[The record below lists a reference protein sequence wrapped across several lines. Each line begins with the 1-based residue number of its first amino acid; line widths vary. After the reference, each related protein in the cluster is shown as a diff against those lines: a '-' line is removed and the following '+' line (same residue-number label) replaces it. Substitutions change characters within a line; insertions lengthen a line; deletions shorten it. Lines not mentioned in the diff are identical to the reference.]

1 MTVNE
6 LLDIADLWP
15 DPVLLVTSDGIALG
29 GNRRIEALL
38 GRPNAALEGCPVGE
52 LLSWRDDSRA
62 YLSACARSRQ
72 YLPGSVGLR
81 LDGSHSQQWRT
92 EGALL
97 RAATAGD
104 AALVL
109 LRFIPIETVD
119 AQLAALN
126 GQIEAL
132 SGEVQRR
139 TMAEDRLRISEN
151 RFRQFAEQITDVFW
165 LVDLAGDRFLYLSPA
180 FEKLWGQPS
189 ENLAVRRAAFLNA
202 IHDDDRDLV
211 IDSFN
216 AQTRGEKTVTE
227 YRVRRPNGEVRWVL
241 DRGFPI
247 VEDSGAVQ
255 RVCGVAVDITS
266 RKRLED
272 SLRQRTQRLRLL
284 RDVAA
289 HLLTARETAQMV
301 QGLFE
306 IFQGHF
312 GLDAYFAFLGTET
325 SDGLRLES
333 CAGVSEDFERAIA
346 RVELGRGVCGRVAK
360 ERRPMVLGRIGE
372 GDAPFTRMLQRA
384 GIRAYACFP
393 LMVDDRLFGTLSFG
407 SRSREQFDDGDVTFF
422 QTISDYVTAAYDRLE
437 LVSELQ
443 EADRRKDLFLAT
455 LAHELRNPLAP
466 IRSGLELMPLTRD
479 DPEMAQQ
486 VYDAM
491 ERQLQQM
498 TRLLDDLLDVSRVTR
513 DKLTLKKTVV
523 DMADVVQSALE
534 ISRPAIDAAGHRL
547 TVTLPDEPVLID
559 ADAVRLAQ
567 VFSNLLNN
575 AARYTDAGGCI
586 WLTAEASETDVA
598 VHVRDNGIGIAPELL
613 PRLFRPFVQGGTSTR
628 RGQGGL
634 GIGLM
639 LARRLIELHGGRID
653 AASAGPGQGAEF
665 TVTLARVRAAQPP
678 LDSERARP
686 LTISAGRGLRVLVVD
701 DNRDF
706 AAITARLLS
715 RQGHVVKTAHDG
727 TSALEIAREF
737 RPQAAFLDIGLPDVD
752 GLELARMLRKRAET
766 RDVLLVAVSG
776 YGQTDDMDAS
786 KAAGFDRHLVKP
798 VGPQE
803 YSRILAQLQ
812 VSRTPPAIGHP
823 DAVSG

>member
-1 MTVNE
+1 
-6 LLDIADLWP
+6 
-15 DPVLLVTSDGIALG
+15 
-29 GNRRIEALL
+29 
-38 GRPNAALEGCPVGE
+38 
-52 LLSWRDDSRA
+52 
-62 YLSACARSRQ
+62 
-72 YLPGSVGLR
+72 
-81 LDGSHSQQWRT
+81 
-92 EGALL
+92 
-97 RAATAGD
+97 
-104 AALVL
+104 
-109 LRFIPIETVD
+109 
-119 AQLAALN
+119 
-126 GQIEAL
+126 
-132 SGEVQRR
+132 
-139 TMAEDRLRISEN
+139 
-151 RFRQFAEQITDVFW
+151 
-165 LVDLAGDRFLYLSPA
+165 
-180 FEKLWGQPS
+180 
-189 ENLAVRRAAFLNA
+189 
-202 IHDDDRDLV
+202 
-211 IDSFN
+211 
-216 AQTRGEKTVTE
+216 
-227 YRVRRPNGEVRWVL
+227 
-241 DRGFPI
+241 
-247 VEDSGAVQ
+247 
-255 RVCGVAVDITS
+255 
-266 RKRLED
+266 
-272 SLRQRTQRLRLL
+272 
-284 RDVAA
+284 
-289 HLLTARETAQMV
+289 
-301 QGLFE
+301 
-306 IFQGHF
+306 
-312 GLDAYFAFLGTET
+312 
-325 SDGLRLES
+325 
-333 CAGVSEDFERAIA
+333 
-346 RVELGRGVCGRVAK
+346 
-360 ERRPMVLGRIGE
+360 MVLGRIGE

-686 LTISAGRGLRVLVVD
+686 VTISAGQGLRVLVVD